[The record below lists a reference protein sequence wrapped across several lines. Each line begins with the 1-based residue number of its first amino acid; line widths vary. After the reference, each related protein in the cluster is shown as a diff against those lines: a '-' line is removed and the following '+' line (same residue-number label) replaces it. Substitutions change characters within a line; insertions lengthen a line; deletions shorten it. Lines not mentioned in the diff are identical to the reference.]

1 MNREFKRV
9 SIVVIAMFLALF
21 TSTTVIQ
28 VFQADTLA
36 QDSRNTRT
44 LYDSYQTQRG
54 AILAGDTVLAQST
67 PTGDQY
73 VYQREYP
80 QGEMYSA
87 ITGYFNPTQG
97 SSGLEQS
104 MNSYLAGTSNSQFLD
119 MLNQIIA
126 GQDPKGAAV
135 EVTIDP
141 KVQKA
146 AWDALKGY
154 TGGIVAM
161 EPKTGRI
168 LAMATTPSYD
178 PNSLASHN
186 SKEVIETYNALV
198 DDPDNPLY
206 NRAIAGSQNPPGSTF
221 KIVVAAAAYAS
232 GEYTPESTLPNLQSY
247 TLPGTSTKVF
257 NANRGTCGGGEEVS
271 ISDAIRLSC
280 NVPMAQLGVK
290 LGDDAIREAAE
301 SFGFNDENLTIPMQC
316 GTSNYPTTSLSDAE
330 TGLSAFGQANVRATP
345 LQMAMVSAGIANEGT
360 VMQPNLIDRVTGR
373 NLEVLQSFT
382 PTVYK
387 ESITPE
393 VASDVAASMVLSVR
407 SGAASNATIDG
418 VSVAGKTGTAENGSD
433 EPYSLWF
440 TGFAPADNP
449 QVAVA
454 VVIED
459 GGGKGQSGSGNQIAA
474 PVAKKV
480 IEAVLNE

>member
-1 MNREFKRV
+1 MNKEFKRI
-9 SIVVIAMFLALF
+9 SIVVLAMFLALF
-21 TSTTVIQ
+21 GSTTVIQ

-67 PTGDQY
+67 PTGDRY

-80 QGEMYSA
+80 EGEMYSA
-87 ITGYFNPTQG
+87 VTGYFNPTQG
-97 SSGLEQS
+97 SSGLEQT
-104 MNSYLAGTSNSQFLD
+104 MNAYLSGTSNSQFLD

-141 KVQKA
+141 AVQKA
-146 AWDALKGY
+146 AWDAMQGY
-154 TGGIVAM
+154 QGGIVAI
-161 EPKTGRI
+161 EPATGRI
-168 LAMATTPSYD
+168 LAMVTTPTYD
-178 PNSLASHN
+178 PNTLAGHDSQ
-186 SKEVIETYNALV
+186 KVIDAYKALN
-198 DDPDNPLY
+198 DDPANPLF

-221 KIVVAAAAYAS
+221 KLVVASAAYAS
-232 GEYTPESTLPNLQSY
+232 GDYTPDSKLPNPQSY
-247 TLPGTSTKVF
+247 TLPGTSTKVY
-257 NANRGTCGGGEEVS
+257 NSGRGTCGSGDEVS

-280 NVPMAQLGVK
+280 NIPMAELGVK

-301 SFGFNDENLTIPMQC
+301 AYGFNDADLTIPLQC
-316 GTSNYPTTSLSDAE
+316 GTSTFPTGDLGDDETALS
-330 TGLSAFGQANVRATP
+330 SFGQASVKATP

-360 VMQPNLIDRVTGR
+360 VMKPNLVDRVTGR

-382 PTVYK
+382 PEVYK
-387 ESITPE
+387 EAVSPD
-393 VASDVAASMVLSVR
+393 VASDVAGSMVLSVR

-418 VSVAGKTGTAENGSD
+418 VSVAGKTGTAENGPD